1 MNMWKTVLGLCV
13 FTCLS
18 ACSQAPL
25 ESHAPANSKSST
37 PDSGTLSAFHAAIG
51 SGSPPPASQTGASVP
66 MAHAYSAQ
74 AAAFTFAAPQQYQTI
89 YESAWETFKN
99 VWIADVTGDGR
110 SDVVATGTT
119 HRHKLYVFTQQP
131 DGSLSSPVVH
141 LLAGVLA
148 VADFNE
154 DGVSDVMFLDYQNIN
169 MDGTP
174 KFGALVSNGQGG
186 LQRIIAYKSLPHHMA
201 WTSLDA
207 NGDGHLDLVG
217 AMNVSG
223 TYEPM
228 QCTSVMYSCGGYRV
242 LFGDGKGMFSGD
254 QLVMLGIARPIY
266 DLEAVDLNDDGR
278 KDLVIPMAGNHP
290 TIDPFGEVLVAHAL
304 PAGGLATPRL
314 LHAGYGSG
322 PGQHLTFGDVTG
334 DGIVDSILTPAD
346 QQDKPVIRKRL
357 LDNTFA
363 YWADLWSYRIYPGLI
378 LAEDFDGDRKTDL
391 VSIQIITWGL
401 VGLGFYQQSNGALLA
416 PTYTQF
422 SEFNAVV
429 NDENAMA
436 AGDYNGDGC
445 KDVVSGSNDMGLY
458 FFAGSNCVAA
468 PRVMP
473 DETGYVRQGVPGG

>member
-1 MNMWKTVLGLCV
+1 
-13 FTCLS
+13 
-18 ACSQAPL
+18 
-25 ESHAPANSKSST
+25 
-37 PDSGTLSAFHAAIG
+37 
-51 SGSPPPASQTGASVP
+51 
-66 MAHAYSAQ
+66 MARAYDAQ
-74 AAAFTFAAPQQYQTI
+74 AAAFTFAAPQQYRTI

-99 VWIADVTGDGR
+99 VWIADVTGDGL

-131 DGSLSSPVVH
+131 DGSLSSPMVH
-141 LLAGVLA
+141 LLASALA

-154 DGVSDVMFLDYQNIN
+154 DGVSDVMFLDYQNL
-169 MDGTP
+169 DTEGFP
-174 KFGALVSNGQGG
+174 KFGALVSDGQGG
-186 LQRIIAYKSLPHHMA
+186 LQRVIAYKGLPHHMA

-223 TYEPM
+223 THNPT
-228 QCTSVMYSCGGYRV
+228 QCASVMHQCGGYRV
-242 LFGDGKGMFSGD
+242 LSGDGKGMFSGD
-254 QLVMLGIARPIY
+254 QLVMLGIARSIFE
-266 DLEAVDLNDDGR
+266 LEAVDLNDDGR
-278 KDLVIPMAGNHP
+278 KDLVIPMAGAEPIN
-290 TIDPFGEVLVAHAL
+290 DPFGEVLVAYAL
-304 PAGGLATPRL
+304 PAGGLAAPRL

-363 YWADLWSYRIYPGLI
+363 YWADLWSYRMYPGLI

-401 VGLGFYQQSNGALLA
+401 VGLGFYRQSNGALLA

-422 SEFNAVV
+422 LEFNAVV
-429 NDENAMA
+429 NDKNAMA

-458 FFAGSNCVAA
+458 FFAGSNCVAT

-473 DETGYVRQGVPGG
+473 DERGYVRQGVPGG